1 MSPKLPV
8 ISGEKLIK
16 ILLKKG
22 FVVRRQTG
30 SHIVLQKERIVF
42 SVPNHK
48 VLKKGTLK
56 GILKQAEI
64 TTAELINL
72 L

>member
-16 ILLKKG
+16 ILVKKG
-22 FVVRRQTG
+22 FIIRRQTG
-30 SHIVLQKERIVF
+30 SHIVLHKERIVF

-48 VLKKGTLK
+48 VLKKGTLRK
-56 GILKQAEI
+56 ILNQAEI
-64 TTAELINL
+64 TIEELISSL
-72 L
+72 

>member
-16 ILLKKG
+16 ILVKKG

-30 SHIVLQKERIVF
+30 SHIILQKERIVF

-56 GILKQAEI
+56 SILNQAEI
-64 TTAELINL
+64 SIEELINSL
-72 L
+72 